1 MLYDAFMNDPLILEI
16 IENLKGRK
24 PYEEKRASKLG
35 FSSLYTYIEDKI
47 LKKKLSKE
55 AEINKVDMN
64 KDENMEHIT
73 KKRKSNCSCC

>member
-35 FSSLYTYIEDKI
+35 FSSLYSYIEDKI
-47 LKKKLSKE
+47 LKKKLSEE
-55 AEINKVDMN
+55 ADINKVDMS
-64 KDENMEHIT
+64 KDENVEHNA
-73 KKRKSNCSCC
+73 KKKKNNCSCC